1 VKKKNLDWVAWVL
14 VILGALN
21 WGFIGVAGLNVV
33 ESILGTTG
41 TLVQFTYILVG
52 LGGLYE
58 LWKAISAKKK

>member
-1 VKKKNLDWVAWVL
+1 MKKKNLDWVAWVL